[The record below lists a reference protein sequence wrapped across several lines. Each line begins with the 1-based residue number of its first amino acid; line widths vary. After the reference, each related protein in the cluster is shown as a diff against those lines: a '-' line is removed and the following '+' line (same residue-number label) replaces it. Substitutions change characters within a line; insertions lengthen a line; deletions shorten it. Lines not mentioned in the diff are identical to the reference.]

1 MISSLAAG
9 VLVRH
14 IDGRLII
21 SLGCLMAAAGMY
33 SMTFWSL
40 DMDANRILFAS
51 FLQGVGF
58 GFITSP
64 MNVLAFST
72 LDPALRPDGSSLSS
86 LFRSIGGSVGISV
99 VVTMLARNQQVS
111 HADLATHVPAN
122 LVPGGNLAGAIT
134 AIPQLG
140 GIAAMVNAEVSRQAT
155 MIAFLDDFY
164 MLTWVLLAF
173 APLPFLLKRPNL
185 SAQGAP
191 PPME

>member
-1 MISSLAAG
+1 MASSLLAG

-14 IDGRLII
+14 MDGRLII
-21 SLGCLMAAAGMY
+21 SIGCLMAAAGMY

-40 DMDANRILFAS
+40 DIDMNRILLAS

-64 MNVLAFST
+64 MNVLAFTT
-72 LDPALRPDGSSLSS
+72 LGPELRPDGSSLSS
-86 LFRSIGGSVGISV
+86 LFRSIGGSVGISI
-99 VVTMLARNQQVS
+99 VVTMLARNTQIS
-111 HADLATHVPAN
+111 HADLAAHVPASM
-122 LVPGGNLAGAIT
+122 VPGGNMAGAVT

-140 GIAAMVNAEVSRQAT
+140 AIMAMVNGEVSRQAT

-164 MLTWVLLAF
+164 MLTWILLAF
-173 APLPFLLKRPNL
+173 TPLPFLLKRP
-185 SAQGAP
+185 SFPAQGAP